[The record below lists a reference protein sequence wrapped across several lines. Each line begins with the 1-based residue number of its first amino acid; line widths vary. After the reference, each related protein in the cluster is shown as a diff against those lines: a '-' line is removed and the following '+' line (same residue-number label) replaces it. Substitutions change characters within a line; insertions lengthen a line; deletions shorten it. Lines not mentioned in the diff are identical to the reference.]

1 MLPCGISPETLR
13 VGNRLVA
20 LLIAVLAAIP
30 VLAMASQLAKAAGLS
45 SKGGRGA
52 KFGPDNCDRII
63 FPGRET
69 HNARLSHDWPPY
81 GIVDT
86 QDLSLRYETEKFE
99 HPGIL
104 AALHLLAGRDSST
117 GRHFIYIYIHIHI
130 YIPQSGKHLEV
141 QNPSDTALAAGGLR
155 QQNVQGIKSS
165 QAQHI
170 C

>member
-1 MLPCGISPETLR
+1 M
-13 VGNRLVA
+13 GNRLVA

-130 YIPQSGKHLEV
+130 YIYIYHKAESTWKSRIRQILRLPQVG
-141 QNPSDTALAAGGLR
+141 
-155 QQNVQGIKSS
+155 
-165 QAQHI
+165 
-170 C
+170 